1 MVAADV
7 HGKNHH
13 RAGSFGEHVRALRM
27 RVADGRVLEV
37 TEEGEPDLFRATL
50 GGMGLT
56 GHVLEVELDLERIP
70 SPWIL
75 EESERVGSLDELLAG
90 LRAASAGWPFSV
102 AWVDSLARSDR
113 LGRGIVIGGR
123 WAEAHEA
130 PAAPPRHGFSPAF
143 PFDLPGF
150 AWSRPAMRAFNS
162 LWYRRHPRGRRRRV
176 VAPRA
181 FFHPLDAIRDW
192 NRAYGARGMTQ
203 YQAVV
208 PHEGADTA
216 LRRLFEILAG
226 SGEGT
231 FLCVVKDFGR
241 EGRGLLSFPR
251 PGLTLSV
258 DVPVRGGRTQALVD
272 RLNEVV
278 IEARGRVYLA
288 KDAFTRPEHFRAM
301 ETRLPRF
308 LDVRRKWDPEGRLA
322 SAQSVRLFGDR
333 A

>member
-1 MVAADV
+1 V
-7 HGKNHH
+7 
-13 RAGSFGEHVRALRM
+13 
-27 RVADGRVLEV
+27 
-37 TEEGEPDLFRATL
+37 
-50 GGMGLT
+50 
-56 GHVLEVELDLERIP
+56 
-70 SPWIL
+70 
-75 EESERVGSLDELLAG
+75 LLAK

-102 AWVDSLARSDR
+102 AWADALARGAK

-123 WAEAHEA
+123 WAEGGEA
-130 PAAPPRHGFSPAF
+130 PHALPRRRFEPTL

-150 AWSRPAMRAFNS
+150 AWSRPAMRAFDAVR
-162 LWYRRHPRGRRRRV
+162 YRSHPRSRRRRIV
-176 VAPRA
+176 TPRA
-181 FFHPLDAIRDW
+181 FFHPLDGVRHW
-192 NRAYGARGMTQ
+192 NRAYGKRGMTQ
-203 YQAVV
+203 YQAVLPREV
-208 PHEGADTA
+208 ADTA
-216 LRRLFEILAG
+216 LRRLFEILSG

-258 DVPVRGGRTQALVD
+258 DVPVRGPRTQALVD

-278 IEARGRVYLA
+278 IEAGGRIYLA

-301 ETRLPRF
+301 EKRLGAF
-308 LDVRRKWDPEGRLA
+308 LEVRHKWDPEGRLA